1 MARKLA
7 KAAMIDKPLYKPAPG
22 FVYLQDVSV
31 GELVETSSG
40 LKAIV
45 VEHTNSATK
54 MLVLKADNHPVEDRN
69 FYLGK
74 QRWGIGTEV
83 KVIGD

>member
-7 KAAMIDKPLYKPAPG
+7 KDAMIDKPIYKPAEG
-22 FVYLQDVSV
+22 FVYLQDVNV

-40 LKAIV
+40 TRAIV
-45 VEHTNSATK
+45 IQHTDSSTK
-54 MLVLKADNHPVEDRN
+54 MMVLKANTHQAEDRN